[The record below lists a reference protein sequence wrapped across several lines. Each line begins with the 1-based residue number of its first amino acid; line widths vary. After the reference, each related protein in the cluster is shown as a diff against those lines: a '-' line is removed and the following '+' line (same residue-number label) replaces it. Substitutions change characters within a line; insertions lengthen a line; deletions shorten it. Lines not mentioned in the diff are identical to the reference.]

1 MNFKRIATIIGVAVI
16 GYFGYYVAYIIY
28 NLLVFLFA
36 GPQNEQSTMAL
47 ITAIIAAIVYT
58 IKTRRQ

>member
-1 MNFKRIATIIGVAVI
+1 MDFKRIATIIGVAVI

-36 GPQNEQSTMAL
+36 GPKNEQSTMAL
-47 ITAIIAAIVYT
+47 ITAIIVAVVYT
-58 IKTRRQ
+58 VKTRRQ